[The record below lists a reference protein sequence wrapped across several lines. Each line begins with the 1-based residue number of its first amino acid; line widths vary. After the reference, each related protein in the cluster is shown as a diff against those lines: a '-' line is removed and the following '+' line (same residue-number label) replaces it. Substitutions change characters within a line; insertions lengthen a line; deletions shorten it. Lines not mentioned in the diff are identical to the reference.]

1 MLRWRWWFLLL
12 LPVLLDL
19 PSMLYTVDGTEFVVV
34 TQFGRLVQIYDGS
47 DQEQAGLHLKWPW
60 PVQTVKRIDR
70 RLQTFDLPGT
80 ELLTRDP
87 RADTIDKTLA
97 IDAYVCW
104 RIPDVQ
110 GVERFIPSLGT
121 VERTQQVL
129 GQRISSELG
138 AAITQMELD
147 DLINTDS
154 ARVDR
159 QRERLRQVF
168 LSDLETSL
176 RSSARARY
184 GIEVVDVRLRRSNH
198 PPAVRDAIF
207 DRIRSERAK
216 KAEEYRSEGK
226 RLADNIRSES
236 EREVSEM
243 KARAEARALA
253 LRGEAEAEADR
264 IRSEAGARDPKFY
277 TFLRQLE
284 EYQRFLGD
292 NKTTLLLSTHR
303 GMFAPLF
310 DPPAPEKERTRK
322 GGPDSAPGEA
332 GKP

>member
-1 MLRWRWWFLLL
+1 MRWRWWFLLL
-12 LPVLLDL
+12 LPVLVEL
-19 PSMLYTVDGTEFVVV
+19 PSLFCTVDGAEFVYV
-34 TQFGRLVQIYDGS
+34 TQFGRLVQVLDGG
-47 DQEQAGLHLKWPW
+47 DPEQAGLHLKWPW

-87 RADTIDKTLA
+87 RGNTIDKTLT

-121 VERTQQVL
+121 IERAQQVL

-147 DLINTDS
+147 DLINTDP
-154 ARVDR
+154 AQVDR
-159 QRERLRQVF
+159 QRERLREVF
-168 LSDLETSL
+168 LHEDGQTSL

-184 GIEVVDVRLRRSNH
+184 GIEVVDVRLRRANH

-264 IRSEAGARDPKFY
+264 IRSEAAARDPKFY

-284 EYQRFLGD
+284 EYQRILGD
-292 NKTTLLLSTHR
+292 NKSTLLLSTRR
-303 GMFAPLF
+303 GMFDGLF
-310 DPPAPEKERTRK
+310 DPPEPHRKPKQPEK
-322 GGPDSAPGEA
+322 A
-332 GKP
+332 GKD

>member
-12 LPVLLDL
+12 LPVLALV
-19 PSMLYTVDGTEFVVV
+19 PSMFYSVDGTEFVYV
-34 TQFGRLVQIYDGS
+34 TQFGRLVQIFDGS

-80 ELLTRDP
+80 EVLTRDP

-121 VERTQQVL
+121 IERAQQVL

-147 DLINTDS
+147 DLINTDP
-154 ARVDR
+154 ATVDR
-159 QRERLRQVF
+159 QRERLREVF
-168 LSDLETSL
+168 LNEEETSL
-176 RSSARARY
+176 RSSARAHY
-184 GIEVVDVRLRRSNH
+184 GIEVVDVRLRRTNH

-207 DRIRSERAK
+207 ERIRSERAK

-277 TFLRQLE
+277 TLLRQLE
-284 EYQRFLGD
+284 EYQRILGD
-292 NKTTLLLSTHR
+292 NKSTLLLSTHR
-303 GMFAPLF
+303 GMFDPLF
-310 DPPAPEKERTRK
+310 NPPSPDRERARNGK
-322 GGPDSAPGEA
+322 SSGPSGEA